1 MTVAKDGGA
10 SQVMRTI
17 NLKQCIAH
25 IAVISTVLLTQ
36 SMYGTEVL
44 AAGKTY
50 AGKEELAHCN
60 LWDTIRRQWPATS
73 LGLEPRECRR
83 KAVAPTTSMTIT
95 CRLDREYIDEE
106 TGERMCIYQRG
117 GYNQGPHTIAMD
129 KYYQCPRTQQCKQ
142 SPGSGGSPSKG
153 VR

>member
-1 MTVAKDGGA
+1 MTSAKDGGVL
-10 SQVMRTI
+10 QVMKIISLR
-17 NLKQCIAH
+17 QCIALT
-25 IAVISTVLLTQ
+25 VGISTVLLTLL
-36 SMYGTEVL
+36 MLKTEVL

-73 LGLEPRECRR
+73 LGIEPRECRR

-95 CRLDREYIDEE
+95 CRLDSEYIDEE

-142 SPGSGGSPSKG
+142 SPGSGVSPSQG

>member
-1 MTVAKDGGA
+1 MKII
-10 SQVMRTI
+10 SLR
-17 NLKQCIAH
+17 QCIVH
-25 IAVISTVLLTQ
+25 TAVISTVLL
-36 SMYGTEVL
+36 MLLMLRTE
-44 AAGKTY
+44 AHADPRGRTY
-50 AGKEELAHCN
+50 TGSEELAHCT
-60 LWDTIRRQWPATS
+60 LWDTILRQWPATS

-95 CRLDREYIDEE
+95 CRLQNDYIDKE

-142 SPGSGGSPSKG
+142 SPGSGGSPSQG